1 MKKHLLFL
9 ASMLMVFGSIFAQEP
24 VKYQRSSLHM
34 VLLTTDE
41 PITDDPELIPLIEQA
56 YQNYPF
62 PDKYNNHEIDFKTA
76 NAGKPKG
83 GLIATMNQ
91 LWDYNTHTSKLP
103 STPKE
108 LKALK
113 EALGGGGKKYL
124 EQLKTNIDVQ
134 IKQNDVAR
142 KLVMKWYNIQPDG
155 SNDAN
160 LLVERSAF
168 NMNSS
173 DVQTAAATAGG
184 AQEIVNQVAEELI
197 NTTFVVFSKIDFYKN
212 EATAGVTRD
221 ITIALA
227 KIAYQVAAQKNQ
239 NLAQIIYS
247 AAETGAIALYEAT
260 KDGYTALTN
269 TLLYKLKWN
278 DSIQAVFY
286 QCYKDDGK
294 IDMDKF
300 NAINFELEFIGADNC
315 KSSTKFAGNKGK
327 DILVNTTIIRNLDKQ
342 FVKLQKDY
350 EIFRPVAPIISLDPF
365 LADMGTKEGLS
376 GGEKFDVLTRAID
389 PKTGKMVY
397 EKVGTV
403 KVDKKGVWDN
413 NYNMAEGN
421 IIVTPSPKRTEDGR
435 NGTLLSKCKK
445 AQMGMVVRQKK

>member
-1 MKKHLLFL
+1 MKNHLLFL

-221 ITIALA
+221 ITIAGALPG
-227 KIAYQVAAQKNQ
+227 IAFDKMKAAFGEPIDRGDN
-239 NLAQIIYS
+239 
-247 AAETGAIALYEAT
+247 
-260 KDGYTALTN
+260 
-269 TLLYKLKWN
+269 
-278 DSIQAVFY
+278 VF
-286 QCYKDDGK
+286 
-294 IDMDKF
+294 
-300 NAINFELEFIGADNC
+300 
-315 KSSTKFAGNKGK
+315 S
-327 DILVNTTIIRNLDKQ
+327 
-342 FVKLQKDY
+342 
-350 EIFRPVAPIISLDPF
+350 
-365 LADMGTKEGLS
+365 
-376 GGEKFDVLTRAID
+376 FD
-389 PKTGKMVY
+389 
-397 EKVGTV
+397 
-403 KVDKKGVWDN
+403 
-413 NYNMAEGN
+413 
-421 IIVTPSPKRTEDGR
+421 R
-435 NGTLLSKCKK
+435 NGTTPSRLFSISATRMTARLIWTNSMPSTSNSSSSAPTTASQAPNLPAAKAKTSLSTPPSS
-445 AQMGMVVRQKK
+445 ATSTSSS